1 MSEDF
6 LAILIGIPLGIVVLF
21 WFYSTDQGKKDIAD
35 LKKAKDD
42 FKEAINDLNQK
53 NENNSKD
60 D

>member
-6 LAILIGIPLGIVVLF
+6 LAILIGVPLSIIVLF
-21 WFYSTDQGKKDIAD
+21 WYYGTSRGKKDIAD

-53 NENNSKD
+53 DENNSKD

>member
-1 MSEDF
+1 MV
-6 LAILIGIPLGIVVLF
+6 PLSIIVLF
-21 WFYSTDQGKKDIAD
+21 WYYSTSRGKKDIAD

-53 NENNSKD
+53 DENNSKD